1 MKEFLAIL
9 KNELIKTIKRP
20 RSFIGFGV
28 VAFICLVLQAA
39 FYNDG
44 KEIISFIT
52 GQLESTFAIEGNV
65 LNGNLI
71 CFILLQTLIIQ
82 MPLLVALVTGDLV
95 SGEISTGTVRF
106 LLTRPA
112 SRTKVIVAKWIA
124 GIVYTFLLLLFL
136 GIMALFVSRWI
147 FGVGDLINIDSEAL
161 TVLQAHDL
169 NWRFMGAFGIAFL
182 SLAVVASLA
191 HFLSTIMDNS
201 ITPIVSTMAIVII
214 FTIIGMFDFLKSFS
228 IIQDFLFTTH
238 MISWRRMFEDPVP
251 VNDILYSCLIL
262 FAHVVLLLGASI
274 YIFKNKDINA

>member
-1 MKEFLAIL
+1 MKEFVAIL
-9 KNELIKTIKRP
+9 KNEIVKTIRTP
-20 RSFIGFGV
+20 RSYMGFGV
-28 VAFICLVLQAA
+28 VAFICFVLQGA
-39 FYNDG
+39 FYSDG
-44 KEIISFIT
+44 REIISFVT
-52 GQLESTFAIEGNV
+52 GQLENTFMIEGNV

-112 SRTKVIVAKWIA
+112 SRTKVLVAKWIA
-124 GIVYTFLLLLFL
+124 GIVYTFLLLLFM
-136 GIMALFVSRWI
+136 GIIALIVSRWI
-147 FGVGDLINIDSEAL
+147 FGVGDLIHINSEAL
-161 TVLQAHDL
+161 TVIQSGDI

-182 SLAVVASLA
+182 SLAVVATLA
-191 HFLSTIMDNS
+191 LFLSTIMDNS

-214 FTIIGMFDFLKSFS
+214 FTIIGMFDLPSFDL
-228 IIQDFLFTTH
+228 IQPFLFTAH
-238 MISWRRMFEDPVP
+238 MISWRNMFEDPVP
-251 VNDILYSCLIL
+251 TQQIINSCLIL